1 MPRRVFLKPTE
12 LVRNSRHHTAYTGA
26 PGEAIPGQ
34 PAPLYRLEFV
44 NGVARNVDEQL
55 YERFKDVGIADVSRP
70 KRPRLDDEDDE
81 D

>member
-12 LVRNSRHHTAYTGA
+12 LVRTSRHHTAYVGA
-26 PGEAIPGQ
+26 PEEAIPGQ
-34 PAPLYRLEFV
+34 PAPLYRLEFD
-44 NGVARNVDEQL
+44 NGVARHVEESL

-70 KRPRLDDEDDE
+70 KRPRDEDEDE